1 MGLFD
6 KFINA
11 ASEVINGTKEA
22 VENIQRDM
30 EQDPNNARTN
40 GNDRFDAP
48 SEPLPSVPVQARLH
62 CRNVQFMLSDDF
74 TDHNGYSHSVVAL
87 KYNPEHLDILEYDD
101 EGEITVSLLEGVGD
115 FDEIAECI
123 EEYFSSG
130 TVSGVE
136 QFEDFS
142 DEKYLFKAKISAS
155 DYIMYFYVLRSD
167 ASDPYDYDIFLLF
180 YPIDVQNTN
189 LEKKVISCFE
199 EAAQTLTI

>member
-6 KFINA
+6 DLLNSAKDIIN
-11 ASEVINGTKEA
+11 ETKKAIKDGQEK
-22 VENIQRDM
+22 ISQS
-30 EQDPNNARTN
+30 QNNTESIE
-40 GNDRFDAP
+40 DERFNNPPA
-48 SEPLPSVPVQARLH
+48 PLPSVPVQTHLH
-62 CRNVQFMLSDDF
+62 EKNVQFMISNDF
-74 TDHNGYSHSVVAL
+74 TEHGGYMSSTISL
-87 KYNPEHLDILEYDD
+87 KYTAEHLGLRDDIT
-101 EGEITVSLLEGVGD
+101 ISLLEGVGD
-115 FDEIAECI
+115 FDEIAVCI

-142 DEKYLFKAKISAS
+142 DGKYLFKAKISSS